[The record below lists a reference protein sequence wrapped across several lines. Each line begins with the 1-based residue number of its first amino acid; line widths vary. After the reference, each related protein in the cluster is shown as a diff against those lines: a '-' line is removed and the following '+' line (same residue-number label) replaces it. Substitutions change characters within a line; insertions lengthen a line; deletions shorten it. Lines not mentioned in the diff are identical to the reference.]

1 MRELPMIAAET
12 EAFYRDPN
20 AVCPFSNGQR
30 DTIATSIYGTEI
42 LTYQAV
48 RDGFRDKR
56 MLPRNVEYFR
66 RIGASEL
73 ILEFIRE
80 GNLNFMAPDKHDRIR
95 AIVLKA
101 FTPARVNG
109 FRPQM
114 RRIANELIDRFVDR
128 GCCDLVADFAHE
140 YPIEVLAEF
149 MGISTE
155 DVPNFA
161 DATVQLRMLGQRPI
175 QPGLPALEGAL
186 TYLYSYIE
194 GVVARRREDR
204 QDDFVGSLIALQ
216 EAGEKLSE
224 TELVWAI
231 VFLML
236 GGHDTTR
243 FTLAGCFHGL
253 IEAGL
258 WDRIGADPALAADA
272 VAEGMRICPGTPRQ
286 MRVVDE
292 PFERDGHRFER
303 DDIVSLNLS
312 AAGRDEAM
320 FAEPHIFRLDRPKP
334 LYDLGFGFGRHVCI
348 GQLLAR
354 AEMIE
359 AVEILTGRLKNMR
372 FDSEP
377 QLKPSGVIAGY
388 DAIPV
393 RFERR

>member
-1 MRELPMIAAET
+1 MTDLTTIAAET
-12 EAFYRDPN
+12 DAFYRDPN

-30 DTIATSIYGTEI
+30 NPMATSIYGTEF
-42 LTYQAV
+42 LSYQAV

-56 MLPRNVEYFR
+56 MIARNVDYFR
-66 RIGASEL
+66 RVGASEL
-73 ILEFIRE
+73 VLEFIRE

-114 RRIANELIDRFVDR
+114 RRIANELIDRFIDAER
-128 GCCDLVADFAHE
+128 CDLVADFAHV
-140 YPIEVLAEF
+140 YPIAVLAEF
-149 MGISTE
+149 LGISPE
-155 DVPNFA
+155 DVPDFA

-224 TELVWAI
+224 TELIWAI

-243 FTLAGCFHGL
+243 FTLAGCFHSL

-258 WDRIGADPALAADA
+258 WERVGRDPALAPEA
-272 VAEGMRICPGTPRQ
+272 VAEGMRHSPGTPRQ

-292 PFERDGHRFER
+292 PFERDGHRFEK
-303 DDIVSLNLS
+303 DDIVSLNLC
-312 AAGRDEAM
+312 AAGRDATM
-320 FAEPHIFRLDRPKP
+320 FEDPHAFRLDRPKP

-354 AEMIE
+354 AEMAE
-359 AVEILTGRLKNMR
+359 AVEIVTARLTDVAIDGDVR
-372 FDSEP
+372 
-377 QLKPSGVIAGY
+377 LKPSGVIAGY
-388 DAIPV
+388 DAIPI
-393 RFERR
+393 RFARR

>member
-1 MRELPMIAAET
+1 MSELPEIVADND
-12 EAFYRDPN
+12 AFYRDPN
-20 AVCPFSNGQR
+20 SACPYSGAQR
-30 DTIATSIYGTEI
+30 ATLARSIYGTEI
-42 LTYQAV
+42 LSYQAV
-48 RDGFRDKR
+48 REGFRDKR

-114 RRIANELIDRFVDR
+114 RRIANELIDRFIDQGR
-128 GCCDLVADFAHE
+128 CDLVADFAHE
-140 YPIEVLAEF
+140 YPIAVLAEF
-149 MGISTE
+149 LGISAK

-161 DATVQLRMLGQRPI
+161 DATVHLRMLGQRPI

-194 GVVARRREDR
+194 CVVARRREDR
-204 QDDFVGSLIALQ
+204 NDDFVGSLIALQ

-243 FTLAGCFHGL
+243 FTLAGCFQGL
-253 IEAGL
+253 IAAAL
-258 WDRIGADPALAADA
+258 WDKIGADPALATDA
-272 VAEGMRICPGTPRQ
+272 VAEGMRICPGTPRH

-292 PFERDGHRFER
+292 PFERDGHRFEK